1 MDNISNTVLTY
12 TCTTTIKPFYKTI
25 MNIKKFIDSYLNHYV
40 SFQAGAI
47 GSINRGAHDLERF
60 RRTRP
65 GDSFSKKD
73 SKILIAVPSHA
84 VKGPDMQEVSHAYR
98 AFTKA
103 RYDVDFVTA
112 DGSPVQ
118 FSQSDLTD
126 PVNRWF
132 VEDANAK
139 YSAEQPLKAEDI
151 EPSRYVAVYFAGG
164 NAILSE
170 NHWVQTLAEQ
180 ILKKGG
186 VIAGSGNAE
195 EAVQNLNLT
204 DYINTGY
211 SLPKAGDRKSVSEY
225 GSSATE
231 TMTIS
236 NGWTIHDRELT
247 LLETTDISESGRRM
261 VALLAA

>member
-1 MDNISNTVLTY
+1 MDNISHTILTY
-12 TCTTTIKPFYKTI
+12 NCTATIKPFYKAI

-47 GSINRGAHDLERF
+47 GSINRGVHDLERF

-65 GDSFSKKD
+65 GGSYSKKT
-73 SKILIAVPSHA
+73 SNILIAVPSYA
-84 VKGPDMQEVSHAYR
+84 VNGPGMQEVSHAYQ
-98 AFTKA
+98 AFAKA
-103 RYDVDFVTA
+103 GYDVDFVTA

-151 EPSRYVAVYFAGG
+151 DPSRYVAVYFAGG

-170 NHWVQTLAEQ
+170 NHWFQSLAEQ

-186 VIAGSGNAE
+186 VIAGSGSAE

-204 DYINTGY
+204 NQIDIGY
-211 SLPKAGDRKSVSEY
+211 SLPASQAGKSVTEY
-225 GSSATE
+225 GSVAADTTE
-231 TMTIS
+231 LE
-236 NGWTIHDRELT
+236 NGWTIYKDELSKSETNDVKEIGKRVVT
-247 LLETTDISESGRRM
+247 LLAS
-261 VALLAA
+261 